1 MDQKMKFRKRNSL
14 VDAIQW
20 FKPGDHPAVEMH
32 DGQWRV
38 STPEGWRTV
47 VLGDWIV
54 TNDDE
59 IPFPMNNH
67 IFINLYEPVN
77 EAD

>member
-1 MDQKMKFRKRNSL
+1 MVKKMKFQKRNCI

-20 FKPGDHPAVEMH
+20 FKPGDHAAVETY
-32 DGQWRV
+32 DGRWGV
-38 STPEGWRTV
+38 WTPEGWRTV
-47 VLGDWIV
+47 VTGDWIV

-59 IPFPMNNH
+59 NPFPMNNQL
-67 IFINLYEPVN
+67 FINIYEPVN